1 MKKVGIELNRENM
14 KLDRKI
20 LLLGIILCLFGCFL
34 LIRSEKSSEDE
45 IVTLDTID
53 WLLESDGVAPYLTIE
68 VIGETLKITDQSK
81 EPETLNQSYR
91 YSDQPQLTHWDLE
104 RKLTNERQAV
114 TFGSSPT
121 VKEAR
126 STNIAYLLL
135 ILASILL
142 PISILYYKSDSID

>member
-1 MKKVGIELNRENM
+1 M
-14 KLDRKI
+14 
-20 LLLGIILCLFGCFL
+20 
-34 LIRSEKSSEDE
+34 IRSENSSEDE

-104 RKLTNERQAV
+104 RKLTNERQTV
-114 TFGSSPT
+114 TFGPSPT
-121 VKEAR
+121 VKEDR

-142 PISILYYKSDSID
+142 PISILYYKQ

>member
-1 MKKVGIELNRENM
+1 M
-14 KLDRKI
+14 
-20 LLLGIILCLFGCFL
+20 
-34 LIRSEKSSEDE
+34 IRSEKSSEDD

-81 EPETLNQSYR
+81 EPEILNQSYR

-104 RKLTNERQAV
+104 QKLTNERQTV

-126 STNIAYLLL
+126 STNIDYLLL

>member
-34 LIRSEKSSEDE
+34 LIRSDKS
-45 IVTLDTID
+45 
-53 WLLESDGVAPYLTIE
+53 SDGVAPYLTIE

-81 EPETLNQSYR
+81 EHEILNQSYG
-91 YSDQPQLTHWDLE
+91 YSDQPQLNHWDLE
-104 RKLTNERQAV
+104 RKLTNERQTV
-114 TFGSSPT
+114 TLGSSPT

-126 STNIAYLLL
+126 STNIDYLLL

>member
-1 MKKVGIELNRENM
+1 MQ
-14 KLDRKI
+14 LDRKI
-20 LLLGIILCLFGCFL
+20 LLLGIIICLFGCFL

-45 IVTLDTID
+45 IVTLDSID

-91 YSDQPQLTHWDLE
+91 YSDQPQLTYWDLE
-104 RKLTNERQAV
+104 RKLTNERQTVA
-114 TFGSSPT
+114 FGSSPT

-135 ILASILL
+135 VFTSILL
-142 PISILYYKSDSID
+142 PISILYFKQ